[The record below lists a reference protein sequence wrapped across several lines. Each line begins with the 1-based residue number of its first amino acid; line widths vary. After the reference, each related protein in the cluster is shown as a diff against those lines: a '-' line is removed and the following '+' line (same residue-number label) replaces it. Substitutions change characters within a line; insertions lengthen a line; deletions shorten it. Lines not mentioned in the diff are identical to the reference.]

1 MNRLKTIT
9 AASAAG
15 DSAAVFAKVKSTYGG
30 IPNAYATVGTNAP
43 AVLEHLLRASAI
55 LKSGSLSQLEIEAI
69 NLAASQ
75 STGCDYFTEAS
86 ARTALA
92 GGDVDLVSFGAP
104 YVANPDLVERFQQ
117 GIPLSSGD
125 PETYYQ
131 GGARG
136 YTDYLRAT

>member
-69 NLAASQ
+69 
-75 STGCDYFTEAS
+75 
-86 ARTALA
+86 
-92 GGDVDLVSFGAP
+92 DLRYPSRR
-104 YVANPDLVERFQQ
+104 L
-117 GIPLSSGD
+117 
-125 PETYYQ
+125 
-131 GGARG
+131 
-136 YTDYLRAT
+136 